1 MTSEEL
7 IKRLDLLPHPEG
19 GYYRETYRSA
29 QQVTFGN
36 KIRNAGTAI
45 YFLLRDDEISH
56 FHRVAS
62 DELWLFHQGNTIDIY
77 VISKSGELNIRS
89 LGNYF
94 ENGEEPQVLIEAGD
108 WFAAKLKTGHGF
120 ALVSCIVTPGFEFID
135 FELAEKDILAEHFP
149 NHRKIISELA
159 L

>member
-7 IKRLDLLPHPEG
+7 IIRFDLLPHPEG

-29 QQVTFGN
+29 QQVTFDN

-45 YFLLRDDEISH
+45 YFLLRDNEISH

-89 LGNYF
+89 LGNHF
-94 ENGEEPQVLIEAGD
+94 ENREEPQVLVEAGD
-108 WFAAKLKTGHGF
+108 WFAAKLKHNKGF

-135 FELAEKDILAEHFP
+135 FEQAEKDILAEQYP
-149 NHRKIISELA
+149 DHRKIISELA